1 MKAPIPI
8 LIGLL
13 VVGCGDLLPT
23 PAEPAI
29 EKAQNETP
37 SKGDEKTSTKVKP
50 VKDQDAVKSG
60 ISARTSDRPDDWG
73 ETMRGGAEFYAA
85 SDVSDA
91 NINLT
96 KKWYEVASKAWG
108 NYGPLEFWI
117 VGSSKA
123 AAEELDKKY
132 CDLRKQK
139 DSTISLKHCLNRGHN
154 FVSYAKEGNAGLNTR
169 RNENEKWSGF
179 IITMSAKFPG
189 PEEEDY
195 KSVVLHEYFHV
206 YQHAHIHSRKRSER
220 ESMNQKNPWWGGRWR

>member
-37 SKGDEKTSTKVKP
+37 SKGDKKTSTKVKP

-60 ISARTSDRPDDWG
+60 ISARASDRPDDWG

>member
-1 MKAPIPI
+1 MKALIPI

-37 SKGDEKTSTKVKP
+37 SKGDEKISTKVKP
-50 VKDQDAVKSG
+50 VKELTPKDQDAVKSV
-60 ISARTSDRPDDWG
+60 ISARASVRPDDWG
-73 ETMRGGAEFYAA
+73 KIMRGEAEFYAA

-132 CDLRKQK
+132 CDIRKQK
-139 DSTISLKHCLNRGHN
+139 DSTTSLKHCLNRGHN
-154 FVSYAKEGNAGLNTR
+154 FVSYAKKGNAGLNTR
-169 RNENEKWSGF
+169 RNENERWSGF
-179 IITMSAKFPG
+179 IITMSAKFTG
-189 PEEEDY
+189 PEEED
-195 KSVVLHEYFHV
+195 
-206 YQHAHIHSRKRSER
+206 
-220 ESMNQKNPWWGGRWR
+220 